1 MNCEDLLD
9 IVQLKK
15 GLKLIAGDCGLKRDI
30 RWLYFADCIQCL
42 NDDDNIRE
50 YIHGGEL
57 VIITNETLTGNEERI
72 LEIIKIAEE
81 KSIAG
86 IVINQN
92 QILDS
97 VKELCNI
104 LEIPLFEASLDLHFI
119 DFSQI
124 ICKALV
130 EEESNE
136 NSIERI
142 LSTVLFEERFSSET
156 IIEQAQYYGINLKRN
171 QVTIVFK
178 MDNFSKNIENNNN
191 FQNSYYYDINENIKK
206 MIKKEF
212 SSYGLR
218 HIMILIQN
226 EFAVAVIPKEMFSED
241 LLTVILKNIIKNIE
255 MKYKVKIS
263 VGVGDSYNYIDEIKT
278 SYKEAKETIKL
289 SKILNLD
296 KNNDGN
302 IYYYHNLGIYSFITQ
317 IKNDK
322 FLDDYKNRKLKLLE
336 DSDKMQD
343 SSLCETLEAYLAN
356 NCNAN
361 ATAESLFIHRNTMRY
376 RMEKIKKLTNI
387 DFNDISL
394 LLEFRLAFAI
404 KKYRENIK

>member
-1 MNCEDLLD
+1 
-9 IVQLKK
+9 
-15 GLKLIAGDCGLKRDI
+15 
-30 RWLYFADCIQCL
+30 
-42 NDDDNIRE
+42 
-50 YIHGGEL
+50 
-57 VIITNETLTGNEERI
+57 
-72 LEIIKIAEE
+72 
-81 KSIAG
+81 
-86 IVINQN
+86 
-92 QILDS
+92 
-97 VKELCNI
+97 
-104 LEIPLFEASLDLHFI
+104 
-119 DFSQI
+119 
-124 ICKALV
+124 
-130 EEESNE
+130 
-136 NSIERI
+136 
-142 LSTVLFEERFSSET
+142 
-156 IIEQAQYYGINLKRN
+156 
-171 QVTIVFK
+171 
-178 MDNFSKNIENNNN
+178 
-191 FQNSYYYDINENIKK
+191 

>member
-289 SKILNLD
+289 SKIL
-296 KNNDGN
+296 
-302 IYYYHNLGIYSFITQ
+302 I
-317 IKNDK
+317 
-322 FLDDYKNRKLKLLE
+322 
-336 DSDKMQD
+336 
-343 SSLCETLEAYLAN
+343 
-356 NCNAN
+356 
-361 ATAESLFIHRNTMRY
+361 
-376 RMEKIKKLTNI
+376 
-387 DFNDISL
+387 
-394 LLEFRLAFAI
+394 
-404 KKYRENIK
+404 

>member
-1 MNCEDLLD
+1 M
-9 IVQLKK
+9 
-15 GLKLIAGDCGLKRDI
+15 
-30 RWLYFADCIQCL
+30 
-42 NDDDNIRE
+42 
-50 YIHGGEL
+50 
-57 VIITNETLTGNEERI
+57 
-72 LEIIKIAEE
+72 
-81 KSIAG
+81 
-86 IVINQN
+86 
-92 QILDS
+92 
-97 VKELCNI
+97 
-104 LEIPLFEASLDLHFI
+104 EIPLFEASLDLHFI

-296 KNNDGN
+296 KNNNGN

-317 IKNDK
+317 INNDK